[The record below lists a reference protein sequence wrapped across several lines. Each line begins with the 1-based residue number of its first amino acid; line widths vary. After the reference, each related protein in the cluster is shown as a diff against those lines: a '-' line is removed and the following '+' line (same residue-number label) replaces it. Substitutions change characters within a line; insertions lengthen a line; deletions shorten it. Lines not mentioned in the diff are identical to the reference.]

1 VTPAGL
7 ARSALR
13 FVHGPVDATRL
24 VVFRL
29 LLAHSLLIYM
39 LFRWQERAEWLTT
52 AGYHPSGA
60 AVDGL
65 QQPVPLLPEAA
76 LPWFGAAYFGSIA
89 ALIFGVRPRVTIWL
103 VLAGTVYVT
112 LADRLAAF
120 TINKLF
126 VATWFILALAPPIFS
141 DAEGR
146 LRTRS
151 AWALRV
157 LQLTFILQVFGAGI
171 CKVRFGDWI
180 GHDDTLWA
188 QVQLT
193 FMTDIAAWM
202 VRNLPLSVWAF
213 LQHLALAF
221 ELAMPLLFL
230 VRRLRPLGY
239 LMGFGM
245 FAIIS
250 LTMHEL
256 IFFALQLVCF
266 FVLFIDPDRL
276 HRWRAAVRRRLG

>member
-1 VTPAGL
+1 MTL
-7 ARSALR
+7 ASAASAALR

-29 LLAHSLLIYM
+29 LLIHSLLVYM
-39 LFRWQERAEWLTT
+39 LFRWQESEEWLTP
-52 AGYHPSGA
+52 AGYHPGGA
-60 AVDGL
+60 AVEGL
-65 QQPVPLLPEAA
+65 QQPVPLLSEAT
-76 LPWFGAAYFGSIA
+76 LPWFGVAYFGSIA

-103 VLAGTVYVT
+103 VFAGTVYVT

-126 VATWFILALAPPIFS
+126 VATLAVLALAPPIFTS
-141 DAEGR
+141 AEGR

-151 AWALRV
+151 AWVLRV

-171 CKVRFGDWI
+171 CKVRFGDWM

-202 VRNLPLSVWAF
+202 VRNLPMSIWAA
-213 LQHLALAF
+213 LQHLALGF
-221 ELAMPLLFL
+221 ELAVPLLFI
-230 VRRLRPLGY
+230 VPRLRPIGY

-266 FVLFIDPDRL
+266 FVLFIDEDRL
-276 HRWRAAVRRRLG
+276 HRWRTAVLKRLG